1 LSAREPR
8 ESDDRH
14 SVDVEH
20 LEVLGGAET
29 RSRQRDRRSARGA
42 SPASSGFRR
51 TQYLASRV
59 VRGRA
64 KVRASTD
71 QCRAHRDAGPRGR
84 PRATGVTA
92 PRCPRSRRAGGC
104 AVRPG
109 LPAWQFLPCN
119 SGITVAKLT
128 MLDRRVRGQSTVAST
143 EGRRQ
148 AVRFHR
154 TPRVYQGPSLL
165 FRSYGSTRFFRSGS
179 LSATER
185 DARRRQ
191 VLLSN
196 RTPIRPGAR
205 ALGHAGRSHQQG
217 E

>member
-1 LSAREPR
+1 M
-8 ESDDRH
+8 
-14 SVDVEH
+14 
-20 LEVLGGAET
+20 
-29 RSRQRDRRSARGA
+29 
-42 SPASSGFRR
+42 
-51 TQYLASRV
+51 
-59 VRGRA
+59 RGRA

-179 LSATER
+179 RAAVPSTLLPRRVHPRQRTRRPHVSA
-185 DARRRQ
+185 A
-191 VLLSN
+191 
-196 RTPIRPGAR
+196 
-205 ALGHAGRSHQQG
+205 ALGQIRTSDASCPTITPVSHG
-217 E
+217 GVE